1 MWNVCVCVCVCV
13 CIISLSHKNGNL
25 AMQDSKDDPEVT
37 ALTETQEDKRHRISL
52 TCEISKHK
60 KTCMD
65 TEQTQDTENKQV
77 VVKRE
82 EG

>member
-1 MWNVCVCVCVCV
+1 MR
-13 CIISLSHKNGNL
+13 
-25 AMQDSKDDPEVT
+25 DSKDDPEVT

-52 TCEISKHK
+52 TCAISKHK

-77 VVKRE
+77 VVKQE
-82 EG
+82 KGLSLGNLATCVILEMVYLHHL

>member
-1 MWNVCVCVCVCV
+1 
-13 CIISLSHKNGNL
+13 
-25 AMQDSKDDPEVT
+25 MQDSKDDPEVT